1 MRDIR
6 SMLGFVR
13 QTLTHRAAHTSQQ
26 EYEDAR
32 IHVQSARACIG
43 HAIRTTWA
51 MSDVVLR
58 TDCVPLHAERRV
70 LRTCVVSTLKSYG
83 RLAVWLERCLHSH
96 DRQTIAL

>member
-6 SMLGFVR
+6 PVLVFVR
-13 QTLTHRAAHTSQQ
+13 QTLEHRATRAYQQ
-26 EYEDAR
+26 VQRR

-51 MSDVVLR
+51 MSDVLLR
-58 TDCVPLHAERRV
+58 TDCVPLRTERRV
-70 LRTCVVSTLKSYG
+70 LRTCVVSTLKSYV

-96 DRQTIAL
+96 DRQTIVL